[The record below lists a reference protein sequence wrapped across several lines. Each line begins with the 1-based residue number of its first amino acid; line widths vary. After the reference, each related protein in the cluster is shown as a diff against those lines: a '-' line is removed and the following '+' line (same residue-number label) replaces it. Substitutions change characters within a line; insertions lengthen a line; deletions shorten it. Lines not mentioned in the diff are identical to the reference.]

1 MVYSL
6 GAGLDVDLFDERDV
20 EEKEDVARKSG
31 ISSLLISESVK

>member
-1 MVYSL
+1 VVYSL
-6 GAGLDVDLFDERDV
+6 EAGLDMDLFNLRDV